1 MTIRAPG
8 RAVLTALTTS
18 RPLPSPSRRST
29 TEEAG
34 ACAVAAVVPAETL
47 SAVETTKPRRSIAR
61 AGRWQSSASSSTI
74 RSVRSLSD
82 RPRRGAASMVSEP
95 AGRVRSVVFI
105 GGSSLFSFQQPGGL
119 SVFCSLAARGIFGCD
134 IRSRFCLQIGTVPGN
149 DNMRGALDE
158 IVEGQVGAAA
168 LQEALRDEDAEPH
181 RAGLAGAGRE
191 IRLAQPAEQMGGK
204 AGPVIGDLDGDRR
217 CVPEDRHAD
226 LASGELHGVLDEVV
240 EPVHDLWAAPDQRLG
255 LRWRAGRRADQPGA
269 RGGTGGGR
277 RP

>member
-1 MTIRAPG
+1 MTMRAPG

-29 TEEAG
+29 TAKAG

-47 SAVETTKPRRSIAR
+47 SAVETTKPRRSMAR
-61 AGRWQSSASSSTI
+61 ASRWQSGASSSTI

-149 DNMRGALDE
+149 DNMRAALDE
-158 IVEGQVGAAA
+158 IVEGQLGAAA
-168 LQEALRDEDAEPH
+168 LQQALRNEDAEPH
-181 RAGLAGAGRE
+181 MAGLAGTGRE
-191 IRLAQPAEQMGGK
+191 VGLAEAAEQMGGK
-204 AGPVIGDLDGDRR
+204 ARPVIGDLDGDRR

-226 LASGELHGVLDEVV
+226 LAAGAPRRGLVV
-240 EPVHDLWAAPDQRLG
+240 G
-255 LRWRAGRRADQPGA
+255 
-269 RGGTGGGR
+269 
-277 RP
+277 